1 MDAVLRQAIEKSG
14 SALIRDRFAAL
25 LRLCLFDTGIGRI
38 DTVLCMRL
46 VVQEQKTGQAD
57 QGEKS
62 EIHNGIFGFPESVPR
77 QRFAWHLPRYV
88 DGRMQ
93 GTGSE
98 EAWFLSRSERRP
110 ESGRGAA
117 GFRQSLI
124 ARHASIT
131 ASDNAN
137 LHINSVQTLFLRK
150 CIRKSCA
157 AWLSKAGKRVAAAYS
172 NPWFPEDTVTTQPR
186 SSRIQ
191 SNGRLRSCFKPK
203 SVIRHAVSVSD
214 GENEAFGHL
223 ARFCPHPASRY
234 AST

>member
-1 MDAVLRQAIEKSG
+1 MGSLAENDFDMDAVLRQAIEKSG
-14 SALIRDRFAAL
+14 SALVRDRFAAL

-186 SSRIQ
+186 STR
-191 SNGRLRSCFKPK
+191 SNRTEDSEAVLNLFLGHREGIWRDGAAFFK
-203 SVIRHAVSVSD
+203 
-214 GENEAFGHL
+214 GG
-223 ARFCPHPASRY
+223 
-234 AST
+234 

>member
-1 MDAVLRQAIEKSG
+1 MGGCKAPEAKKRG
-14 SALIRDRFAAL
+14 S
-25 LRLCLFDTGIGRI
+25 C
-38 DTVLCMRL
+38 
-46 VVQEQKTGQAD
+46 
-57 QGEKS
+57 
-62 EIHNGIFGFPESVPR
+62 P
-77 QRFAWHLPRYV
+77 
-88 DGRMQ
+88 
-93 GTGSE
+93 
-98 EAWFLSRSERRP
+98 ERRP

-191 SNGRLRSCFKPK
+191 SNGRLRSCFKFIFRPSGGDLAGWRGVFQRRMAK
-203 SVIRHAVSVSD
+203 LPGVKNASKTRNSPRWANKILNPLPENSAFSDCKKFKTASQGRRAISLPSVL
-214 GENEAFGHL
+214 G
-223 ARFCPHPASRY
+223 
-234 AST
+234 T